1 MLLNWLTCYTQK
13 QGLFNKRILTINI
26 SYMSVLIYAE
36 NAGGKFKKSTFEA
49 VSYAK
54 AIAGQ
59 NNTNLI
65 AISIGDVA
73 KDDLAA
79 LGKYGAEKVLNV
91 SNDKLKNF
99 VNQAY
104 ASVIAEAAKANGAD
118 IVVLSNSFS
127 GRGLAPRLGVKLQAG
142 VADGAV
148 ALPEQNG
155 GKFTVKKTAFSGKAF
170 AVVELTSANKVI
182 ALTPNS
188 YKVVEGGSPAPV
200 EDFSVEAKASDF
212 KEMIKDIVR
221 STDKVSLPDAEIVV
235 SAGRGMKGPENWGMV
250 EELADLLGA
259 ATACSKPVSD
269 AGWRPHSEHVGQTG
283 IAVSPNL
290 YIAIGISGAIQHLAG
305 ISSSK
310 VIVVI
315 NKDAEAPFFKVAD
328 YGIVGDAFEVLPK
341 LIAAVKEYKATA

>member
-1 MLLNWLTCYTQK
+1 
-13 QGLFNKRILTINI
+13 
-26 SYMSVLIYAE
+26 MSVLIYAE
-36 NAGGKFKKSTFEA
+36 NAGGKFKKSIFEA

-54 AIAGQ
+54 AIADQ
-59 NNTNLI
+59 NNTTLT
-65 AISIGDVA
+65 AISIGDVGT
-73 KDDLAA
+73 DELAS
-79 LGKYGAEKVLNV
+79 LGKYGAQKVLNV
-91 SNDKLKNF
+91 SGDKLKNF

-104 ASVIAEAAKANGAD
+104 GSIIAEAAKKESAN
-118 IVVLSNSFS
+118 IVVLSNTFS
-127 GRGLAPRLGVKLQAG
+127 GRGLAPRLGAKLEAG

-148 ALPEQNG
+148 ALPEQGG

-170 AVVELTSANKVI
+170 AIVELTSANKVI
-182 ALTPNS
+182 ALVPNS
-188 YKVVEGGSPAPV
+188 YKVVETGGSAQI
-200 EDFSVEAKASDF
+200 EDFSVATKESDF
-212 KEMIKDIVR
+212 KAMIKEIVR

-235 SAGRGMKGPENWGMV
+235 SAGRGLKGPENWGMV
-250 EELADLLGA
+250 EELAELLGA

-315 NKDAEAPFFKVAD
+315 NKDPEAPFFKVAD
-328 YGIVGDAFEVLPK
+328 YGIVGDAFEVVPK
-341 LIAAVKEYKATA
+341 LIAAVKEFKASA

>member
-1 MLLNWLTCYTQK
+1 
-13 QGLFNKRILTINI
+13 
-26 SYMSVLIYAE
+26 MSVLIYAE

-54 AIAGQ
+54 AIADQ
-59 NNTNLI
+59 NNTTLT

-73 KDDLAA
+73 NDDLAA
-79 LGKYGAEKVLNV
+79 LGKYGAAKVLNV
-91 SNDKLKNF
+91 TNDKLKNF
-99 VNQAY
+99 INQAY
-104 ASVIAEAAKANGAD
+104 ASVIAEAAKAQGAD

-127 GRGLAPRLGVKLQAG
+127 GRGLAPRLGVKLEAG

-148 ALPEQNG
+148 SLPEQND

-170 AVVELTSANKVI
+170 AVVELTSTNKVI

-188 YKVVEGGSPAPV
+188 YKVVDGSSVAPV

-235 SAGRGMKGPENWGMV
+235 SAGRGLKGPENWGMV
-250 EELADLLGA
+250 EELANLLGA

-305 ISSSK
+305 ISASK

-341 LIAAVKEYKATA
+341 LIAAVKEYKASA